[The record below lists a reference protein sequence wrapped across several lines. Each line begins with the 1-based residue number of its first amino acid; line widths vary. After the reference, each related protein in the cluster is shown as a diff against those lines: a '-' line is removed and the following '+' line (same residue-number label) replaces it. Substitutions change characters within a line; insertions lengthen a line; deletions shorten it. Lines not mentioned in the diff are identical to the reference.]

1 MANFVN
7 YPFAF
12 MCLQA
17 HWISRAL
24 DDNFGRFLDQHRCFQ
39 ADDRLGLVPVDGAQ
53 GIRLAFLHGGVL
65 RQALAQPGFLVIA
78 GMSIV
83 PTSAVPPMPFLLALR
98 LPADV
103 LPVSGPGGRRK
114 PDMANPAGAGPGHET
129 ASGAQFKT
137 GRAEAMLQESLMATG
152 IPLDEDPGGRPAEIP
167 AGTSGGSVLAS
178 RRRVVHIW

>member
-17 HWISRAL
+17 HWISHAL
-24 DDNFGRFLDQHRCFQ
+24 DDNFGRFLDQHRRFQ

-65 RQALAQPGFLVIA
+65 RQELAQPGFLVIA
-78 GMSIV
+78 GMFPV
-83 PTSAVPPMPFLLALR
+83 PTGAVPPMPFLLALR

-103 LPVSGPGGRRK
+103 LPVSGPGRRRK
-114 PDMANPAGAGPGHET
+114 PDMANPAGAGPGHEA
-129 ASGAQFKT
+129 ASGAQFNT
-137 GRAEAMLQESLMATG
+137 GWAEAMLKESLMETG
-152 IPLDEDPGGRPAEIP
+152 IPLDEDSGDRPTEIP

-178 RRRVVHIW
+178 RRWVGHIW